1 MDRMALNR
9 TTDAAPSTG
18 SDPVL
23 PKAKR
28 VILVGGAGDVG
39 SLIAPELR
47 KDHDVVIA
55 DRRVPPTMTSPNQVP
70 FDVLEPA
77 PDASIFRAGD
87 VLVYLAMGP
96 KSGWGT
102 MPWARGQFDI
112 NVTGLYLTIQAA
124 ATRGVQKVV
133 IASSMSVFADYL
145 NPSGQPHEPDANDAY
160 GLSKRLG
167 EHIGRAAATA
177 SKLDVIAL
185 RLVAPVSDEEWLR
198 GDPPY
203 ADIMTASSDVAAAV
217 RAAVVAALPGFH
229 AFTISGDHRN
239 RNLDMS
245 SARDLLNWE
254 PKARRPTAD

>member
-1 MDRMALNR
+1 M
-9 TTDAAPSTG
+9 
-18 SDPVL
+18 
-23 PKAKR
+23 
-28 VILVGGAGDVG
+28 
-39 SLIAPELR
+39 
-47 KDHDVVIA
+47 IA
-55 DRRVPPTMTSPNQVP
+55 DRRVDPTMTSQNQIP
-70 FDVLEPA
+70 FDVLEPT
-77 PDASIFRAGD
+77 SGTSVFRTGD

-96 KSGWGT
+96 KSEWGS

-124 ATRGVQKVV
+124 ATGGVRKVV

-145 NPSGQPHEPDANDAY
+145 NPSGQPREPDATDAY

-167 EHIGRAAATA
+167 EQLARTAATA

-203 ADIMTASSDVAAAV
+203 ADIMTAASDVAAAV
-217 RAAVVAALPGFH
+217 RAAIVTTLPGFH

-239 RNLDMS
+239 RTLDMS

-254 PKARRPTAD
+254 PKARRPTLD